1 MGHLKDNNTTYWRHW
16 LFAMRLSLALFIH
29 AFIPSVLQT
38 YVSDRICKDKDKNH
52 LKLKDIKASDYF

>member
-1 MGHLKDNNTTYWRHW
+1 MGHLSDNNTTYWRH
-16 LFAMRLSLALFIH
+16 LAFALRLSLALFIH

-52 LKLKDIKASDYF
+52 LKLKDIKSSDYF